1 MAKKKKLTAT
11 QKEKRRLARKIR
23 SNVREL
29 NRQVGIINREIARGS
44 YAPRYDT
51 VDTTLE
57 MMRKLTNTKS
67 AKKFATGRL
76 SHMSLAALQEL
87 ESYSTHVRTKQKVF
101 NTTQRREMFNRSWQT
116 MNDRYFGG
124 EEGLSRQEYRALL
137 TLFSDRTLSEYR
149 EQHMLDSEQLM
160 SFIVAVKDSGNPH
173 QAAQNLIEAFKQ
185 ANEEINLNVKKY
197 KQIFNNNAGASREF
211 VNIYYALTNNAI
223 NDEERDKRLEEF
235 KNHYNL

>member
-29 NRQVGIINREIARGS
+29 NRQLGIINREIARGT
-44 YAPRYDT
+44 YAPHYDT

-76 SHMSLAALQEL
+76 SHMSLADLQEL
-87 ESYSTHVRTKQKVF
+87 ESYSTHVRTQKKVF
-101 NTTQRREMFNRSWQT
+101 NTTQRRVMFNRAWQT

-137 TLFSDRTLSEYR
+137 TLFNDRTLSEYR
-149 EQHMLDSEQLM
+149 EQHMLDSEQLI
-160 SFIVAVKDSGNPH
+160 SFIAEVKATGNPQ

-185 ANEEINLNVKKY
+185 ANAEINLNVKKF
-197 KQIFNNNAGASREF
+197 KLVFNNNAGALREF
-211 VNIYYALTNNAI
+211 VNIYYAHVNNKI
-223 NDEERDKRLEEF
+223 DVEERDKRLEEF